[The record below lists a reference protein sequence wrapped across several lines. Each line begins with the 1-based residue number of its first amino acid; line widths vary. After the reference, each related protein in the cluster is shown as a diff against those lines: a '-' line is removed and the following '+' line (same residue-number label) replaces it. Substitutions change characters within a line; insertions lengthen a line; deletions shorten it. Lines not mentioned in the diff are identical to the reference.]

1 MLFRS
6 GSSNSAL
13 NGKRP
18 TNVPVTTLR
27 LHGGYE
33 VSDIPGL
40 SLGADLLAEGNRMV
54 LADNS
59 VRIPGYAR
67 LDASLRYANAVV
79 GNKLVWR
86 AGVSNLIDRRA
97 WREAPLQF
105 GHAYLFPL
113 APRTLRLS
121 VESAW

>member
-1 MLFRS
+1 
-6 GSSNSAL
+6 
-13 NGKRP
+13 
-18 TNVPVTTLR
+18 
-27 LHGGYE
+27 
-33 VSDIPGL
+33 
-40 SLGADLLAEGNRMV
+40 MV

-67 LDASLRYANAVV
+67 LDASLRYAHAVI

-97 WREAPLQF
+97 WRESPLQF

-113 APRTLRLS
+113 APRTFRLS